1 MAFDEGIGPQRRR
14 PTCGVG
20 GGDGRMESKTASFIP
35 VGSDRPLHTH
45 VGRVIT
51 CCCTW

>member
-20 GGDGRMESKTASFIP
+20 GGMVAWNRKQHLSFLWGRTDLFT
-35 VGSDRPLHTH
+35 LT
-45 VGRVIT
+45 
-51 CCCTW
+51 